1 MIDSEDREN
10 INSQEEYGGEAPEYP
25 EKDVGVFSFSE
36 IMRDSWACFKSG
48 FSKLLM
54 LVLAVTLPLSILQV
68 FVIDLNF
75 EKATPASLLLDNLNN
90 ASGTGTAM
98 QDYGDFYGKVFLYL
112 GITALLTSISLITEA
127 GAVIFAGSR
136 MGSLHVPENSPS
148 HRMAAEGEMTFSLLS
163 ELSFKSFPKLF
174 LTVFIVR
181 LFTGLGL
188 MMCLIPGIFIYYV
201 TIYAV
206 YSVELTGLWGRK
218 AIFVSTLCTRKY
230 PKVSALFALLFFIG
244 SEVLLS
250 LALSGILS
258 LIALLGAGPVASGM
272 IEVLLMCVKQ
282 LALLFFATCG
292 AVLFSKMLPGIEPLI
307 SESGIRGNRR
317 TL

>member
-1 MIDSEDREN
+1 MIDTEDREN
-10 INSQEEYGGEAPEYP
+10 MNGQEEEGGAAPEYP
-25 EKDVGVFSFSE
+25 EKDGGVFSFGE
-36 IMRDSWACFKSG
+36 IMRDSWECYKSG
-48 FSKLLM
+48 FLKLLM
-54 LVLAVTLPLSILQV
+54 LVLAVTLPLAILQV
-68 FVIDLNF
+68 FVIDMNF
-75 EKATPASLLLDNLNN
+75 EKATPASLLLDNFSNSAN
-90 ASGTGTAM
+90 TQAAM

-148 HRMAAEGEMTFSLLS
+148 HRMAAEGEITFSLLF
-163 ELSFKSFPKLF
+163 ELSFKSFPKL
-174 LTVFIVR
+174 LITMFIVR

-188 MMCLIPGIFIYYV
+188 MMCFIPGIFIYYV
-201 TIYAV
+201 TIYAA

-230 PKVSALFALLFFIG
+230 PKISALFAVIFFVG
-244 SEVLLS
+244 AELLLS

-258 LIALLGAGPVASGM
+258 LLSLLSAGPVASGM

-282 LALLFFATCG
+282 LVLLFFATCG

-307 SESGIRGNRR
+307 SESGIRGDRR